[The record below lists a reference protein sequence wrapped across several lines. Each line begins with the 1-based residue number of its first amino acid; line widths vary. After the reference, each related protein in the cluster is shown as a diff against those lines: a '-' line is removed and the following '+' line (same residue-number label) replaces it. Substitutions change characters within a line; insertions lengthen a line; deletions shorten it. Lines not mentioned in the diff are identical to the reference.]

1 MLYSIS
7 IMQTCQCP
15 FKVIIINWLCDF
27 LINIALSNHVRSKTS
42 FHGVDLS
49 SLHEKAGEEY
59 LSQPVKGNFD
69 EHILLAK
76 PAEIKF
82 DFLTAKESDLEQWVP

>member
-1 MLYSIS
+1 M
-7 IMQTCQCP
+7 
-15 FKVIIINWLCDF
+15 
-27 LINIALSNHVRSKTS
+27 SNHVRSKTS

-59 LSQPVKGNFD
+59 LSQPVNGSFD

-76 PAEIKF
+76 PTEIKF
-82 DFLTAKESDLEQWVP
+82 DFLTAKESDLEQ

>member
-1 MLYSIS
+1 M
-7 IMQTCQCP
+7 
-15 FKVIIINWLCDF
+15 
-27 LINIALSNHVRSKTS
+27 
-42 FHGVDLS
+42 DLS

-76 PAEIKF
+76 PTEIKF
-82 DFLTAKESDLEQWVP
+82 DFLTAKESDLEQ